1 VKYNYLTLKIEE
13 YITHKKNPTNLYTM
27 NLHSDN
33 KRVESVYELSI
44 PTCSYRMG
52 VPNMGYGML
61 TITPQGKAY
70 VSILWLPSRF
80 SSIKLYTIYV
90 IFIILFFVLNFSR
103 KYILKLL
110 EFMHYKYVLIKKKKQ
125 SMVHQN

>member
-13 YITHKKNPTNLYTM
+13 YITHKKNPTN
-27 NLHSDN
+27 
-33 KRVESVYELSI
+33 
-44 PTCSYRMG
+44 
-52 VPNMGYGML
+52 GML

-80 SSIKLYTIYV
+80 SSIKLYIIYL

-110 EFMHYKYVLIKKKKQ
+110 ELMHYKYVLIKKKKQ
-125 SMVHQN
+125 SVVHQN